1 MLTIKVINLRPANK
15 TFFQD
20 QTFQVC
26 KLRKEINKLSRA
38 GFNAE
43 VVLSSPLTRALQ
55 TAYGAFYDQVNIYT
69 QGSGSVVPHAIKRG
83 VWGSAPSTTRLL
95 STLASFPNK
104 PSSFIMG

>member
-1 MLTIKVINLRPANK
+1 MLTIEVINLRPANK

-55 TAYGAFYDQVNIYT
+55 TAYGAFYDQVNIYKR
-69 QGSGSVVPHAIKRG
+69 SGSAVPHVIKRG
-83 VWGSAPSTTRLL
+83 VWGSAPSTSRLL

-104 PSSFIMG
+104 PSSFTMG

>member
-1 MLTIKVINLRPANK
+1 MLTIEVINLRPANK

-55 TAYGAFYDQVNIYT
+55 TAYGAFYDQVNIYMEE
-69 QGSGSVVPHAIKRG
+69 
-83 VWGSAPSTTRLL
+83 VWVCSSSCHKAWGLGQC
-95 STLASFPNK
+95 SFYVQIIINFSKLPK
-104 PSSFIMG
+104 